1 MRYVLVFTAT
11 LLLAVGAFALAMG
24 DQQPGLANYTIDDS
38 ADYHGPW
45 LDIETYLNAGKCVV
59 ASCWKQS

>member
-1 MRYVLVFTAT
+1 MRYVLAFTTA
-11 LLLAVGAFALAMG
+11 LLFAAGAFGLAVG
-24 DQQPGLANYTIDDS
+24 DQQPGLANYSIDNS

-59 ASCWKQS
+59 VTHWKQS